1 MILMGAPMG
10 QHPSGVTLDLSKVAS
25 KGIVLLII
33 GVMLIMVGFGMI
45 AVGSF
50 NDLFS
55 GQPIFPGIYS
65 LGLVVFG
72 LGVAL
77 IVIGLIVKLK
87 EKPLLLTTL
96 PSSES
101 STSPQVVKE
110 TTVVKEVVMIPCRY
124 CGALMPQTS
133 TFCPNCGAK
142 RTA

>member
-1 MILMGAPMG
+1 MR
-10 QHPSGVTLDLSKVAS
+10 QHTSGVTLDVSKVVS
-25 KGIVLLII
+25 KGITLLTI
-33 GVMLIMVGFGMI
+33 GIMLIMVGAFMI
-45 AVGSF
+45 AAGSF

-55 GQPIFPGIYS
+55 GQPMFPGIYS

-101 STSPQVVKE
+101 STSPQIVKE

>member
-1 MILMGAPMG
+1 MG
-10 QHPSGVTLDLSKVAS
+10 QQTSGVTLDLSKVVS
-25 KGIVLLII
+25 KGITLLTI
-33 GVMLIMVGFGMI
+33 GIMLIMVGSFMI
-45 AVGSF
+45 AAGSF

-55 GQPIFPGIYS
+55 GQPMFPSIYS
-65 LGLVVFG
+65 LGLVVCG
-72 LGVAL
+72 LGVTL

-110 TTVVKEVVMIPCRY
+110 TTVVKEIVMIPCRY

-142 RTA
+142 RTAQ